1 MCVHTQALCLAVGS
15 DPEKGTERKMG
26 AYLMFTMFQTSCIS
40 SSMFITAMAAN
51 PLSVNL
57 AAATIGHTIS
67 WGQWALAASV
77 PGLFCLILVPLILYV
92 LYPPEVKDSPEAPKL
107 ANEKLALLG
116 PMSGDEKIMAGSLL
130 VTVALW
136 IFGAQIGVGG
146 VASAIVGLSALLITG
161 VISWKECLAE
171 GPAWDTLTWF
181 AALIA
186 MADYLNKYGLISWF
200 SGEVVKVRPPALAP
214 YLVCAN
220 GGSLDTHTHIQQQ

>member
-1 MCVHTQALCLAVGS
+1 VSHQ
-15 DPEKGTERKMG
+15 
-26 AYLMFTMFQTSCIS
+26 Q
-40 SSMFITAMAAN
+40 AAN

-107 ANEKLALLG
+107 AKEKLAELG

-130 VTVALW
+130 VTVGLW
-136 IFGAQIGVGG
+136 IFGSKIGVGG
-146 VASAIVGLSALLITG
+146 VASAIVGLAALLITG

-186 MADYLNKYGLISWF
+186 MADYLNKYGLIKWF
-200 SGEVVKVRPPALAP
+200 SGQVVAVSAHNTTPTQPLSLLLCSRSVYAL
-214 YLVCAN
+214 
-220 GGSLDTHTHIQQQ
+220 

>member
-1 MCVHTQALCLAVGS
+1 
-15 DPEKGTERKMG
+15 
-26 AYLMFTMFQTSCIS
+26 
-40 SSMFITAMAAN
+40 
-51 PLSVNL
+51 VNL

-77 PGLFCLILVPLILYV
+77 PGLLCLIMVPLILYV

-107 ANEKLALLG
+107 AKEKLAELG

-130 VTVALW
+130 VTVGLW
-136 IFGAQIGVGG
+136 IFGSKLGVGG

-186 MADYLNKYGLISWF
+186 MADYLNKYGLIKWF
-200 SGEVVKVRPPALAP
+200 SGQVVAVSAHNLSACLSKSVYASRNGDIIRERAVCLS
-214 YLVCAN
+214 LVTAA
-220 GGSLDTHTHIQQQ
+220 I